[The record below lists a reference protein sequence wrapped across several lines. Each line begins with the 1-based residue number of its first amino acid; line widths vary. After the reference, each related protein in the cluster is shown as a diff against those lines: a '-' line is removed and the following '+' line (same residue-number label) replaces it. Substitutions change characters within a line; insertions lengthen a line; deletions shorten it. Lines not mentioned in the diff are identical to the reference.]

1 MNIKLDIAES
11 MLYKIQLPFNFIHKV
26 LIDAMGFKKEEDC
39 YGVWY
44 HGITPDTKEPSEL
57 LAVFDT
63 EVKAQQYVENIK
75 AHKKGYC
82 LIVKSKYYK

>member
-11 MLYKIQLPFNFIHKV
+11 MLYKMQLPFNFIHKV
-26 LIDAMGFKKEEDC
+26 LINAMGFSKEKDC

-44 HGITPDTKEPSEL
+44 HGITQEVREPSEL
-57 LAVFDT
+57 LAVFNT
-63 EVKAQQYVENIK
+63 EIKAQQYVENIK
-75 AHKKGYC
+75 THKKGYC

>member
-1 MNIKLDIAES
+1 MNIKLNIAES
-11 MLYKIQLPFNFIHKV
+11 LSYKMQLSFNFIHNV
-26 LIDAMGFKKEEDC
+26 IIDAMGLSKEEDC

-44 HGITPDTKEPSEL
+44 HGITQEVKEPSEL

-63 EVKAQQYVENIK
+63 EVKAQEYINHIK

-82 LIVKSKYYK
+82 LIVKSKHYK

>member
-1 MNIKLDIAES
+1 MNIKLDIAKS
-11 MLYKIQLPFNFIHKV
+11 ISYKMQLPFNFIHNV
-26 LIDAMGFKKEEDC
+26 IIDAMGLSKEEDC

>member
-1 MNIKLDIAES
+1 MDIKINFTKNT
-11 MLYKIQLPFNFIHKV
+11 LYKISLPFDLIHKFI
-26 LIDAMGFKKEEDC
+26 IDAMSFSKEEDC

-44 HGITPDTKEPSEL
+44 HGITQDTKEPSEL
-57 LAVFDT
+57 LAVFET

>member
-1 MNIKLDIAES
+1 MDIKINLDNNT
-11 MLYKIQLPFNFIHKV
+11 LYRMSLPFKFIHKFI
-26 LIDAMGFKKEEDC
+26 IDTMGFSKEEEC

-44 HGITPDTKEPSEL
+44 HGITQNTKEPSEL
-57 LAVFDT
+57 LAVFNT

>member
-11 MLYKIQLPFNFIHKV
+11 ISYKMQLSFNFIHNII
-26 LIDAMGFKKEEDC
+26 IDAMGFTKEEDC

-44 HGITPDTKEPSEL
+44 HGITPATKEPSEL

-75 AHKKGYC
+75 TYKKGYC

>member
-1 MNIKLDIAES
+1 MNIKPDIAES
-11 MLYKIQLPFNFIHKV
+11 ISYEMPLPFKFIHKFI
-26 LIDAMGFKKEEDC
+26 IDTMSFSKEEDC

>member
-1 MNIKLDIAES
+1 MNIKLDIAKS
-11 MLYKIQLPFNFIHKV
+11 ISYKMQLPFNFIHNV
-26 LIDAMGFKKEEDC
+26 IIDAMGLSKEEDC

-44 HGITPDTKEPSEL
+44 HGTTQDTKEPSEL

>member
-1 MNIKLDIAES
+1 MNIKLNIAES
-11 MLYKIQLPFNFIHKV
+11 LSYKMQLSFNFIHNV
-26 LIDAMGFKKEEDC
+26 IIDAMGFSKEEDC

-44 HGITPDTKEPSEL
+44 HGITPATKEPSEL

-63 EVKAQQYVENIK
+63 EVKAQEYINHIK

-82 LIVKSKYYK
+82 LIVKSKHYK

>member
-1 MNIKLDIAES
+1 MDIKINLTDNT
-11 MLYKIQLPFNFIHKV
+11 LYKMPLPFKFIHKFI
-26 LIDAMGFKKEEDC
+26 IDAMGFGKEEDC

-44 HGITPDTKEPSEL
+44 HGITQEVKEPSEL

-63 EVKAQQYVENIK
+63 EVKAQEYINHIK

-82 LIVKSKYYK
+82 LIVKSKHYK

>member
-1 MNIKLDIAES
+1 MHIKLNMAES
-11 MLYKIQLPFNFIHKV
+11 MLYKMQLPFNFIHKV
-26 LIDAMGFKKEEDC
+26 LIDAMGFSKEEDC

-44 HGITPDTKEPSEL
+44 HGITQEVIEPSEL

-63 EVKAQQYVENIK
+63 EIKAQQYVENIK
-75 AHKKGYC
+75 THKKGYC

>member
-1 MNIKLDIAES
+1 MNIKLNIAES
-11 MLYKIQLPFNFIHKV
+11 LSYKMQLSFNFIHNV
-26 LIDAMGFKKEEDC
+26 IIDAMGFTKEEDC
-39 YGVWY
+39 YGIWY
-44 HGITPDTKEPSEL
+44 HGITPATQEPSEL

-75 AHKKGYC
+75 TYKKGYC

>member
-1 MNIKLDIAES
+1 MHIKLNIAEN
-11 MLYKIQLPFNFIHKV
+11 MLYKMQLPFNFIHKII
-26 LIDAMGFKKEEDC
+26 IDAMGFKKEEDC

-44 HGITPDTKEPSEL
+44 HGITQETKEPSEL
-57 LAVFDT
+57 LAVFET

-75 AHKKGYC
+75 TYKKGYC

>member
-1 MNIKLDIAES
+1 MQINITKNIS
-11 MLYKIQLPFNFIHKV
+11 YKISLPFDLIHKFI
-26 LIDAMGFKKEEDC
+26 IDAMSFSKEEDC

-44 HGITPDTKEPSEL
+44 HGITQEVREPSEL
-57 LAVFDT
+57 LAVFNT

>member
-11 MLYKIQLPFNFIHKV
+11 ISYKMQLSFNFIHNV
-26 LIDAMGFKKEEDC
+26 IIDAMGFSKEEDC

-44 HGITPDTKEPSEL
+44 HGITQEVREPSEL
-57 LAVFDT
+57 LAVFNT
-63 EVKAQQYVENIK
+63 EIKAQQYVENIK
-75 AHKKGYC
+75 THKKGYC

>member
-1 MNIKLDIAES
+1 MNIKLNIAES
-11 MLYKIQLPFNFIHKV
+11 LSYKMQLSFNFIHNV
-26 LIDAMGFKKEEDC
+26 IIDAMGLSKEEDC

-44 HGITPDTKEPSEL
+44 HGITQEVKEPSEL

-63 EVKAQQYVENIK
+63 EIKAQQYVENIK
-75 AHKKGYC
+75 THKKGYC

>member
-1 MNIKLDIAES
+1 MQINITKNIS
-11 MLYKIQLPFNFIHKV
+11 YKISLPFDLIHKFI
-26 LIDAMGFKKEEDC
+26 IDAMSFSKEEDC

-44 HGITPDTKEPSEL
+44 HGITQDTKEPSEL
-57 LAVFDT
+57 LAVFET

-75 AHKKGYC
+75 THKKGYC

>member
-1 MNIKLDIAES
+1 MNIKLNIAES
-11 MLYKIQLPFNFIHKV
+11 LSYKIQLSFNFIHNV
-26 LIDAMGFKKEEDC
+26 IIDAMGFSKEEDC

-44 HGITPDTKEPSEL
+44 HGITQNTQEPSEL

-63 EVKAQQYVENIK
+63 EVKAQEYINHIK

-82 LIVKSKYYK
+82 LIVKSKHYK

>member
-11 MLYKIQLPFNFIHKV
+11 ISYKMQLPFNFIHNV
-26 LIDAMGFKKEEDC
+26 IIDAMGVSKAEDC

-44 HGITPDTKEPSEL
+44 HGITPDTQEPSEL

-63 EVKAQQYVENIK
+63 EVKAQQYVKNIK
-75 AHKKGYC
+75 THKKGYC
-82 LIVKSKYYK
+82 LIVKSKYYR

>member
-11 MLYKIQLPFNFIHKV
+11 ISYKMQLPFNFIHKFI
-26 LIDAMGFKKEEDC
+26 IDAMDFSKEEDC

-44 HGITPDTKEPSEL
+44 HGITPATKEPSEL

-63 EVKAQQYVENIK
+63 EVKAQEYINHIK

-82 LIVKSKYYK
+82 LIVKSKYYT

>member
-1 MNIKLDIAES
+1 MDIKTILINET
-11 MLYKIQLPFNFIHKV
+11 LYKMPLPFKFIHKFI
-26 LIDAMGFKKEEDC
+26 IDTMGFSKEEDC

-44 HGITPDTKEPSEL
+44 HGITQEVREPSEL
-57 LAVFDT
+57 LAVFNT

>member
-1 MNIKLDIAES
+1 MNIKLDIAEN
-11 MLYKIQLPFNFIHKV
+11 MLYKMQLPFKFIHKV
-26 LIDAMGFKKEEDC
+26 LIDAMGFNKEEDC
-39 YGVWY
+39 YCVWY

>member
-1 MNIKLDIAES
+1 MNIKPDIAES
-11 MLYKIQLPFNFIHKV
+11 ISYKMQLPFNFIHNV
-26 LIDAMGFKKEEDC
+26 LIDAMGLSKEEDC

-44 HGITPDTKEPSEL
+44 HGITPDTQEPSEL

-63 EVKAQQYVENIK
+63 EIKAEQYVENIK
-75 AHKKGYC
+75 THKKGYC